1 MVAQVDSNIQ
11 SRGLRSP
18 LKAGEFNLRQLS
30 LHSPSNPN
38 AILLDSPTFFIELC
52 IFEDLFSNVLKGTF
66 VFVDT
71 QGLVETLPII
81 GDETL
86 VLTYST
92 PSGEGTKTTSDSK
105 TNRESRTQAEETYK
119 QRFKVYDIQEVRTQ
133 ERANF
138 YKLFFISEEYVFSS
152 KIKVSKGYKGRRYSE
167 MVQDVMKKVNE
178 KISKPLHKKIYLEQT
193 GTLQNVIIPNWS
205 PFQAINFFASRAI
218 SDDISP
224 ADISNSKNADKRTL
238 PIGALYFFYE
248 KLGSGFFF
256 ESIETMILKQKQQN
270 EIPLY
275 QYTPKLSEERSS
287 NLGLGFFG
295 VENFEIK
302 SSFKSIENLRRG
314 KFGSKL
320 IAFDPIRMKYETIKY
335 DYYKQKNENVSTDID
350 TKTETITK
358 NPENVTDDSNRL
370 FSDFVGLDVSAL
382 DKKANKTISSNSDYV
397 GSNDAVINLFTTSK
411 EHGEMFTPPASES
424 FGTGATAITINPK
437 TSIGVKNNTFKDS
450 ESLENSVERW
460 LLQRQ
465 AQTQEFGSIV
475 VSFTVP
481 GNSARHVGD
490 LIRFEVPST
499 IPNDSSSPG
508 SVRFNHQLYGGLYVV
523 SKIKHIIT
531 RDDYNLD
538 MELMKNSF
546 NTRIPGQETDSAN

>member
-1 MVAQVDSNIQ
+1 MAEKQVDSNIFN
-11 SRGLRSP
+11 RGYRSP
-18 LKAGEFNLRQLS
+18 LEAGEFNLRQLS

-38 AILLDSPTFFIELC
+38 AVLLDSPTSFIELC
-52 IFEDLFSNVLKGTF
+52 IFEDLFSNVLKGTL

-86 VLTYST
+86 ILSYST
-92 PSGEGTKTTSDSK
+92 PSGEGTKTSTDSV

-119 QRFKVYDIQEVRTQ
+119 QRFKVYDIQEVRAQ

-138 YKLFFISEEYVFSS
+138 YKLFFISEEYIFSS
-152 KIKVSKGYKGRRYSE
+152 KMKVSKGYKGRRYSE
-167 MVQDVMKKVNE
+167 MVQDVMNKVNE

-193 GTLQNVIIPNWS
+193 ETLQNVIVPNWS

-218 SDDISP
+218 SGDISP
-224 ADISNSKNADKRTL
+224 ADITDPNNADEKTL

-248 KLGSGFFF
+248 KLGSGFYF
-256 ESIETMILKQKQQN
+256 ESVESMILKQKQIN
-270 EIPLY
+270 EIPFY
-275 QYTPKLSEERSS
+275 QYTPKLSEGRSS

-320 IAFDPIRMKYETIKY
+320 IAYDPVRMKYEVIKY
-335 DYYKQKNENVSTDID
+335 DYYKQKNENVSTDFD
-350 TKTETITK
+350 TQTETITQ
-358 NPENVTDDSNRL
+358 NPENVTDDSNRI

-382 DKKANKTISSNSDYV
+382 DKKVNKTISSNSDYV
-397 GSNDAVINLFTTSK
+397 GSNEAVINLFTTSK
-411 EHGEMFTPPASES
+411 EHGEVFKPSA
-424 FGTGATAITINPK
+424 TGS
-437 TSIGVKNNTFKDS
+437 SIGVKNDTFKDRDA
-450 ESLENSVERW
+450 LENSVERW

-531 RDDYNLD
+531 RDDYNMD

-546 NTRIPGQETDSAN
+546 NTRIPGQETESAN